1 MATLSACNWVD
12 STGLQRSSTSNPLDD
27 GGTLVLVEEL
37 PTTTQLIGTGQ
48 QLRGWD
54 WRADG
59 AGNRDA
65 CIAEPGFDIDT
76 AQATLADA
84 CADANECQI
93 EINETFNGSTAEFTV
108 RLPALRYSMAA
119 QYLLVASDDS
129 GQETLRRQTLCGIAV
144 NDPPVAV
151 DDEYLIRLDEG
162 IFVAA
167 ESTNSIIAN
176 DFDDNDARNQGLQ
189 VNPVAVQAPQF
200 AEAFELG
207 TDGSFFYL
215 PREDAPFSN
224 DGAINDSFVYS
235 ISDGNSSA
243 QATVTLRV
251 VAANSAPQR
260 IAEIPDI
267 TLLLNESPFDDF
279 DVASFFS
286 DPDGDTLTF
295 STTPSSLPSSGTM
308 NLLSDGT
315 LQLAPTINDTGTW
328 QVTVIASDGLL
339 QIEETF
345 LIRVQTGETENTA
358 PEADDIPNM
367 RVSDNFEFGINDYFF
382 DADGDALVYEATGI
396 PPDVF
401 LTSDGIFFGE
411 STDDNEGRWLIT
423 VTASDGRGG
432 VVSDAFRL
440 QIN

>member
-12 STGLQRSSTSNPLDD
+12 STGLQRSSTNNPLDD

-48 QLRGWD
+48 QLRGWE

-76 AQATLADA
+76 AQTTLIDA

-129 GQETLRRQTLCGIAV
+129 GQETIRRQTLCGIAV

-189 VNPVAVQAPQF
+189 VEPVAVQAPQF

-215 PREDAPFSN
+215 PREDAPFSS

-235 ISDGNSSA
+235 ISDGSSSA
-243 QATVTLRV
+243 QATVRLRV

-315 LQLAPTINDTGTW
+315 LQLAPTTNDTGTW

-358 PEADDIPNM
+358 PEAEDIPNM
-367 RVSDNFEFGINDYFF
+367 RVSDNFEFGISDYFF

-423 VTASDGRGG
+423 VIASDGRGG
-432 VVSDAFRL
+432 EVSDTFRL